1 MFISFDDGVN
11 WRPFNLNLPAVTVH
25 DIEVKD
31 EDLCIATHGRS
42 FWILD
47 DISALRQWDEKYREQ
62 ESHLFKPRTHTRLG
76 TNWWAIYGGG
86 VGDGQKNYF
95 VQNGRM
101 GHTFYELGVVNGERK
116 RNYLDAGG
124 ARPYGAIIHYWL
136 GEDAKDVSLSI
147 LDEDD
152 QLIKTYEGEILS
164 QEAGLNRMMWD
175 MNYPDVPAV
184 PGKPAPGIVVQAKV
198 GTYKARLTVNGKSEV
213 QVFELKMNPN
223 EVFSAADS
231 AARFDLWWR
240 LRSIFERSN
249 KEILVALKLAEEV
262 GEDSEI
268 AKGAREFAGKLVPQ
282 GATLSEIANEPPKML
297 SKLTTV
303 CSMLFHSE
311 GPPTQSA
318 YEVVD
323 QMEKLIDAE
332 IEAWRDFKSE
342 N

>member
-1 MFISFDDGVN
+1 M
-11 WRPFNLNLPAVTVH
+11 H
-25 DIEVKD
+25 DIEIKD

-47 DISALRQWDEKYREQ
+47 DISPLRQWDEQYREQ
-62 ESHLFKPRTHTRLG
+62 AAHLFKPRTHTRLG

-101 GHTFYELGVVNGERK
+101 GHSFYELGVVNGERK

-152 QLIKTYEGEILS
+152 QLIKTYEGEVLS
-164 QEAGLNRMMWD
+164 QQPGLNQMIWD
-175 MNYPDVPAV
+175 MNYPDVLAV

-198 GTYKARLTVNGKSEV
+198 GTYKAKLTVNGKSEV

-223 EVFSAADS
+223 EEFTAADS
-231 AARFDLWWR
+231 AKRFDLWWR

-249 KEILVALKLAEEV
+249 KEIIAALKLAEKA

-268 AKGAREFAGKLVPQ
+268 AKRASEFAGKLVPQ

-303 CSMLFHSE
+303 SSMLFHSE

-323 QMEKLIDAE
+323 QMEKLIDGE
-332 IEAWRDFKSE
+332 IEAWRSFKAE
-342 N
+342 QAN